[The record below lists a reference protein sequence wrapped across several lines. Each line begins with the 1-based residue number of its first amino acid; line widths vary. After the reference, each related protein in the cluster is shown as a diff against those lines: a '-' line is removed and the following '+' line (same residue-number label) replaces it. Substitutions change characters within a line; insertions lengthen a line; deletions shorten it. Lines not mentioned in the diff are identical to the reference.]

1 MKLEVFKNAG
11 FEIRGGLIDGEPY
24 FVLADVCKALDIA
37 NVSQLKTRLKEDGV
51 ITNEVI
57 DSLGRTQQATFINE
71 SNLYKTIFQS
81 RKEEA
86 LQFQDWVTSE
96 VLPTIRKHG
105 AYATPETIEQMIA
118 NPDFAISLLNKLK
131 AEQAEKEL
139 AKAERDEA
147 IEQKLWIGN
156 KREATAMAT
165 ASAEKRRA
173 NTLQI
178 ELDKSKEWAS
188 VKKMEHHFKRSFR
201 WQELKKVSI
210 AMNYEIKKIEDQN
223 YPAGVNLYHMD
234 VWLETYGVWIDENVA

>member
-1 MKLEVFKNAG
+1 MSAVVLVDTNEWEVREINNEPCVKDTVLAERLGYKEPKAIRRLIKRMIGVGAFGGGIPCPTLETISGNETEVFYLNEKQSLKVIAKS
-11 FEIRGGLIDGEPY
+11 ETET
-24 FVLADVCKALDIA
+24 ADKIMD
-37 NVSQLKTRLKEDGV
+37 Q
-51 ITNEVI
+51 VI
-57 DSLGRTQQATFINE
+57 DVFIAYRNRKLTLQVPNF
-71 SNLYKTIFQS
+71 SNPA
-81 RKEEA
+81 EA
-86 LQFQDWVTSE
+86 ARAWALE
-96 VLPTIRKHG
+96 
-105 AYATPETIEQMIA
+105 YEQKQIA
-118 NPDFAISLLNKLK
+118 LI
-131 AEQAEKEL
+131 Q
-139 AKAERDEA
+139 RDEA